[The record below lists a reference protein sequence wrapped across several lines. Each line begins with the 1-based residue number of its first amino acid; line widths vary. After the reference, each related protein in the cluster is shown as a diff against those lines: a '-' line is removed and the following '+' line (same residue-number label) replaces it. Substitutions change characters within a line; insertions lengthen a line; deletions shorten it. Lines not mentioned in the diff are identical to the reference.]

1 MIAYLRGTIRH
12 LSEKSAILEAHG
24 VGYEVALPADLMENL
39 QIGSP
44 LELFTHA
51 VYREDEAAL
60 FGFDSI
66 ARRELF
72 RTLLTVNG
80 VGAKMGMELMSLP
93 SDKLQAAIANG
104 DEAYLTLVKGVGAK
118 LASRLVLE
126 LKGKMNV
133 LPISGKGSL
142 SGDSLQGLEDAITAL
157 EHLGYD
163 RRQINRVLKDLPKET
178 TTTEDVV
185 RWALKVL

>member
-1 MIAYLRGTIRH
+1 MIAYLSGTIRH
-12 LSEKSAILEAHG
+12 LSEKSVILDTGG
-24 VGYEVALPADLMENL
+24 VGYEVALPSDLMEGL
-39 QIGSP
+39 QVGGA

-133 LPISGKGSL
+133 LPTSGKS
-142 SGDSLQGLEDAITAL
+142 SVTGDALQGLEDALTAL

-163 RRQINRVLKDLPKET
+163 RRQINRVLKDLPKDAT
-178 TTTEDVV
+178 ATEDVV
-185 RWALKVL
+185 RWALKNL